1 RHLHPFPTR
10 RSSDLLDSTL
20 MGISGTDTHQSRR
33 SVNTPENHYTRRRTR
48 KLFPIG
54 YRKGIVLGKE
64 KQDGTCQQA
73 VSGSQLAGSVE
84 ADRKST
90 RLNSSHGS

>member
-1 RHLHPFPTR
+1 MIPPCIVT
-10 RSSDLLDSTL
+10 LLDSTL

-73 VSGSQLAGSVE
+73 VSSFWEYTLPHARASSSNCGVLAIC
-84 ADRKST
+84 T
-90 RLNSSHGS
+90 RRT